1 MTFLSVLRE
10 LRKTGVIM
18 NSNLNRGAGIL
29 CHISSLPGK
38 YGIGTLGKEA
48 YAFADF
54 LKKSNVKY
62 WQILPLVQ
70 TGFGDSPYQSVCCN
84 SGNPYFI
91 DLEAL
96 KEEGLLD
103 EEELSG
109 CIMPEGNLDYTELYK
124 KRYTVLRLAYARFNI
139 KDKDFVEFID
149 SGEFE
154 DYAIFMS
161 LKSRYDGTFDTFP
174 DAFKYKEHLAVYE
187 FRESVY
193 KSEYC
198 FWLFLQY
205 VFKKQWKKLKNYV
218 NSLGIKIIGDV
229 PLYVAYDSSD
239 VWGHPELFKLDE
251 DLKPTKVAGVP
262 PDYFSKTGQLW
273 GNPLYNWEAMAA
285 DGYTWWINRI
295 RQASQLY
302 DVIRIDHFRGLDR
315 YYSIPAGAKTAET
328 GEWQD
333 GPGIKLFESIRSAL
347 GDVSII
353 AEDLGLIDSGVIKLR
368 LKTGFPGMKILQFA
382 FDGKQSNS
390 YLPVN
395 MEENSVAYT
404 GTHDNNTML
413 GFLNEMDELEFR
425 TFKTRLRA
433 ALETEKVVYPFV
445 SREEAVRAVCICA
458 IASPARLAIIPIQDL
473 LVLGA
478 EARMNTPSLAE
489 GNWQFRLTTIPSRY
503 SAAIMRKM
511 VKQFKR

>member
-1 MTFLSVLRE
+1 MEKNIERS
-10 LRKTGVIM
+10 
-18 NSNLNRGAGIL
+18 AGIL

-54 LKKSNVKY
+54 LKKCHVKY

-96 KEEGLLD
+96 RDEGLLD
-103 EEELSG
+103 SEEVASCE
-109 CIMPEGNLDYTELYK
+109 MPAGDIDYDKLYK
-124 KRYTVLRLAYARFNI
+124 SRYEILRLAYARFDV
-139 KDKDFVEFID
+139 KSKDFIDFID

-154 DYAIFMS
+154 DYALFMS
-161 LKSRYDGTFDTFP
+161 LKSIYSETFDSFP
-174 DAFKYKEHLAVYE
+174 DAYKYKEHLAIYE
-187 FRESVY
+187 FRNSVY

-205 VFKKQWKKLKNYV
+205 VFKKQWTRLKNYV

-251 DLKPTKVAGVP
+251 NLHPTDVAGVP

-273 GNPLYNWEAMAA
+273 GNPIYNWEVMAD
-285 DGYTWWINRI
+285 DGYKWWINRVKK
-295 RQASQLY
+295 AAELY

-315 YYSIPAGAKTAET
+315 YYAIPYGNETAEV
-328 GEWQD
+328 GEWHA
-333 GPGIKLFESIRSAL
+333 GPGEKLFECIKAEL
-347 GDVSII
+347 GDIPII
-353 AEDLGLIDSGVIKLR
+353 AEDLGVIDRGVIKLR
-368 LKTGFPGMKILQFA
+368 LKTGFPGMKILLFA
-382 FDGKQSNS
+382 FDGKQSNP
-390 YLPVN
+390 YLPAN
-395 MEENSVAYT
+395 MEKNAVVYT
-404 GTHDNNTML
+404 GTHDNNTAL
-413 GFLNEMDELEFR
+413 GFIEEMSESQFR

-433 ALETEKVVYPFV
+433 VLEGEGVHFPFV
-445 SREEAVRAVCICA
+445 TREETARALCIIA
-458 IASPARLAIIPIQDL
+458 LASPANLAIIPVQDL
-473 LVLGA
+473 LPLND
-478 EARMNTPSLAE
+478 EARMNTPSVAQ
-489 GNWQFRLTTIPSRY
+489 GNWKFRLSEIPSRY
-503 SAAIMRKM
+503 HAAVMRKM
-511 VKQFKR
+511 VEYFNR